1 MLIDWSTWT
10 QTDDPTKLE
19 SIFNKDINEDGT
31 VTAITVGT
39 TKTAVSTDTTGA
51 QLKAT
56 SDGVCL

>member
-1 MLIDWSTWT
+1 MLDWSTWT

-19 SIFNKDINEDGT
+19 SIFNKDLNEDGT

-51 QLKAT
+51 H
-56 SDGVCL
+56 